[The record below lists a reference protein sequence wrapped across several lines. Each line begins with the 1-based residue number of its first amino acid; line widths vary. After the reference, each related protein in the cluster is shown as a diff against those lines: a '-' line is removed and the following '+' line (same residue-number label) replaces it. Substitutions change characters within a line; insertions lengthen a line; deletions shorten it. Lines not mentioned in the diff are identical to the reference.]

1 MARALLKQRCEWAGL
16 LLAGLL
22 LAVFASWLH
31 AQPATSAWAPP
42 LALTSES
49 PDRINLAPYFTV
61 RDDPRGEWDA
71 ATAFNQQSRG
81 DFRLNQPPRTA
92 LGFREGAIWYHAVLY
107 NRSHPAALWLLSNE
121 YALLDRM
128 DTYVRY
134 ADGRIERHES
144 GDAVVFHA
152 RSAPYR
158 NPNTW
163 LDLPRGQPVELL
175 VRVESTGS
183 MQVPLTL
190 WSPAGFAAHTANEQS
205 ITGVYI
211 GVLLAMLFYNLVMWA
226 TLRDASHAWYA
237 AHIASFAV
245 ALLVLQGIAF
255 QYGWPGST
263 RLAALSVPWSVC
275 AAGAAILM
283 FVRSFLVLPERW
295 RAGNIL
301 SLALVAA
308 LVVTAVAT
316 PWLPYTLVV
325 QASLALA
332 LAALVTTTAA
342 IVIVLARGYTPAVPF
357 FAAWLPFLV
366 GTALFGVAAVGWSD
380 RTVAFERALQVGA
393 TLEMLLMSVV
403 LGYRYA
409 ALRDEN
415 ARVVREARQQ
425 LEAKVDQRT
434 AELKAALAQLEHV
447 HARTRDSSQR
457 DPLTGLYNRRYFRE
471 TFERLLKDARETRT
485 PISVF
490 MIDLDHFKVI
500 NDRYGHVVGDDCLRF
515 TSRTIGPVLRPTGAL
530 LARFGGEEFVVV
542 LNGYDITAAHAVAE
556 DVRRAMCEH
565 PCRSGGHAVQMS
577 CSIGLHMINPMIED
591 NIDLALEKADK
602 ALYRAKADGRN
613 CVRASIRLPDEHE
626 AGVLDPVGVLPD
638 DVTTVRERRAQR

>member
-1 MARALLKQRCEWAGL
+1 MARAWWRQRCEWAGL
-16 LLAGLL
+16 TLIGVV
-22 LAVFASWLH
+22 LAVCGACLH
-31 AQPATSAWAPP
+31 AQPATTAWAPP
-42 LALTSES
+42 LALTGDS
-49 PDRINLAPYFTV
+49 PGRINLAPYFTV
-61 RDDPRGEWDA
+61 RDDPAGEWDA

-81 DFRLNQPPRTA
+81 DFRLNEPPRTA

-128 DTYVRY
+128 DTFVRY

-158 NPNTW
+158 NPNVW
-163 LDLPRGQPVELL
+163 LELPRGQPVELL
-175 VRVESTGS
+175 VRVESAGS

-190 WSPAGFAAHTANEQS
+190 WSPAGFTAHTAREQW

-211 GVLLAMLFYNLVMWA
+211 GVLLAMVFYNLVMWA
-226 TLRDASHAWYA
+226 SLRDGSHAWYA
-237 AHIASFAV
+237 AHITTLAA

-255 QYGWPGST
+255 QYGWPAST
-263 RLAALSVPWSVC
+263 RIAALSVPWAVC
-275 AAGAAILM
+275 AAGAAMLM
-283 FVRSFLVLPERW
+283 FVRSFLALPERW
-295 RAGNIL
+295 RVGNII
-301 SLALVAA
+301 SLGLVVLLVATGA
-308 LVVTAVAT
+308 AA
-316 PWLPYTLVV
+316 PWLPYTPVV
-325 QASLALA
+325 QASLSLA
-332 LAALVTTTAA
+332 LAALATTTAA
-342 IVIVLARGYTPAVPF
+342 ILVVLARGYTPAVPF
-357 FAAWLPFLV
+357 LAAWLPFLV
-366 GTALFGVAAVGWSD
+366 GTVLFGAAAVGWSD

-425 LEAKVDQRT
+425 LEDKVDQRT

-457 DPLTGLYNRRYFRE
+457 DPLTGLYNRRFFRDG
-471 TFERLLKDARETRT
+471 FERLLKDARETRT

-542 LNGYDITAAHAVAE
+542 LNGYDLTAAHAVAE
-556 DVRRAMCEH
+556 DVRRAMAEH

-577 CSIGLHMINPMIED
+577 CSIGLHVINPLIED
-591 NIDLALEKADK
+591 NIDLALEQADK

-613 CVRASIRLPDEHE
+613 CVRASIRLPDEHD
-626 AGVLDPVGVLPD
+626 AGVLDPVSVLPD
-638 DVTTVRERRAQR
+638 DVTTIRERRAQR